1 MAVPDKLPYTRGEK
15 IAEILCG
22 VLAAGFSVVMIILM
36 ALGITDGANII
47 MLVCLLIIYAVFSV
61 CSVYPQGSN
70 LFSKPEKIS
79 DKGFHAARRGCIIA
93 KAVLMTA
100 IFVLS
105 LPFFSVL

>member
-1 MAVPDKLPYTRGEK
+1 MPVPDKLPYTRGEK

-22 VLAAGFSVVMIILM
+22 ALAACFSAAMVILM
-36 ALGITDGANII
+36 VLGISDGANVI
-47 MLVCLLIIYAVFSV
+47 MLVCLLIIYGIFSL

-79 DKGFHAARRGCIIA
+79 DKAFHTARRGCIIA
-93 KAVLMTA
+93 KAVLMTT

-105 LPFFSVL
+105 LA